1 MTLRDGVPLAG
12 VSGIDVVDVLPAVGR
27 QRLQDLQSIHML
39 YFADHGHVLA
49 EMEQAWAEGGF
60 DPDIVVHQWLLLH
73 AGEPAG
79 EFIFHTN
86 LRRGIVAR
94 HFLALGAQAREGLAD
109 DWAGHLV
116 TAAQRHAEMD
126 ARERG
131 VEILALMSEIDPD
144 QPRLIAHW
152 RELGHVSVP
161 SIDYREPYH
170 GKHWADFGDPR
181 FFPMI
186 ANIRFTDAGLRRPPG
201 EVVSAAVA
209 AFLLDHYRL
218 PADEPTV
225 AAILERARA
234 VQPADL
240 IGS

>member
-1 MTLRDGVPLAG
+1 MPDSLPLSGVP
-12 VSGIDVVDVLPAVGR
+12 GIHIVDVLAGTGGE
-27 QRLQDLQSIHML
+27 RLEQLQGIHSS
-39 YFADHGHVLA
+39 FFPDHSHVLA
-49 EMEQAWAEGGF
+49 EMAQAWSEGNF
-60 DPDIVVHQWLLLH
+60 DDDIVVHQWLLLS
-73 AGEPAG
+73 AGAPAG
-79 EFIFHTN
+79 EFVFHTN
-86 LRRGIVAR
+86 LRRGVTVR
-94 HFLALGAQAREGLAD
+94 HFLAMDENVRSSLPRG
-109 DWAGHLV
+109 WAGRLV
-116 TAAQRHAEMD
+116 DAAARQSDED
-126 ARERG
+126 ASSRG
-131 VEILALMSEIDPD
+131 VDIVALMSEIGPD
-144 QPRLIAHW
+144 QPNLLAHW

-161 SIDYREPYH
+161 SIDYREPYY
-170 GKHWADFGDPR
+170 GKHWADYGDPQ